1 MRGAP
6 PSCIECPAL
15 KRGLCGTLSCEELT
29 QLSRASWCRRFY
41 PGQIIYAEGEKL
53 GYFCAIISGVVKQLK
68 SLPNGTQ
75 QIVRLLLPGDF
86 LGRPFGDAPRS
97 SAVAAT
103 EVKVCR
109 LSRAVVERLASDSR
123 RASRWLFENIFD
135 ELENAQDRI
144 TLLGRMTAEQK
155 IATFLLWVAR
165 GAAGESP
172 HAPDSSADRVVEL
185 PLSRSDIADYLG
197 LTLETVS
204 RQLGRLRDQRIITIA
219 ASRTVTIHRSDA
231 LEAAITGPIASEL
244 PIGVVRLNRYRRA

>member
-1 MRGAP
+1 LRAEDEQRNTLVYGGSIARMT
-6 PSCIECPAL
+6 PSNRKDL
-15 KRGLCGTLSCEELT
+15 KRHSAAVRL
-29 QLSRASWCRRFY
+29 
-41 PGQIIYAEGEKL
+41 IH
-53 GYFCAIISGVVKQLK
+53 FCAIISGVVKQLK
-68 SLPNGTQ
+68 SLPNGAQ

-123 RASRWLFENIFD
+123 RVSRWLFENIFD

-155 IATFLLWVAR
+155 IATFLLWVAC

-172 HAPDSSADRVVEL
+172 HAPDSSADLVVEL
-185 PLSRSDIADYLG
+185 
-197 LTLETVS
+197 
-204 RQLGRLRDQRIITIA
+204 
-219 ASRTVTIHRSDA
+219 
-231 LEAAITGPIASEL
+231 
-244 PIGVVRLNRYRRA
+244 